1 MSELVQL
8 NATTTSFD
16 ASVLLAGFE
25 SPAILLSPSYE
36 ILACNQAYEVH
47 YGRTVK
53 QGERCFAV
61 SHGYDSPCD
70 ENGESCPLR
79 AATRSRRTERVFHIH
94 HHPEGPEHVDVELR
108 PLLSPEGEVLGFI
121 EIIKPIVEASAHAG
135 GSFVGRSHTFRHML
149 SLLSRGAPTDVPML
163 LLGESGTG
171 KELAARVIH
180 DRSEQRA
187 GPFVPVECSGLSETL
202 FESELFG
209 HMKGAFTGATAD
221 KPGLVE
227 AATDGTLFLDEV
239 GDIPLSLQVKLL
251 RLLESSTYRRV
262 GETTP
267 RTAHFRLVCAT
278 HRDLSAMVDAGTF
291 RRDLYFRINTFPVH
305 LPPLRERRED
315 LDLLADAMLSRSGKR
330 LSEAARAALKTRPFP
345 GNVRELKNVLERAV
359 ILTDDDTIEAWAIEG
374 AAEPLVPAETTA
386 AATAAPPPV
395 APSSSSVPDD
405 VRAIEDVVSD
415 YVRWADEHWRG
426 DRKALAERL
435 GISERTLYRRLKAV
449 RAEKS

>member
-1 MSELVQL
+1 MTELVQL
-8 NATTTSFD
+8 KPAGASLD
-16 ASVLLAGFE
+16 ARVLLAGFE
-25 SPAILLSPSYE
+25 SPAILLSPTYE
-36 ILACNQAYEVH
+36 IIASNRAYEVH
-47 YGRTVK
+47 YGRSVTR
-53 QGERCFAV
+53 GERCFAV

-79 AATRSRRTERVFHIH
+79 AAMHSRRTERVFHIH

-108 PLLSPEGEVLGFI
+108 PLLSPDGEVLGFI
-121 EIIKPIVEASAHAG
+121 EIIKPIEEASAHAG
-135 GSFVGRSHTFRHML
+135 GSFVGRSEVFRHML

-180 DRSEQRA
+180 DRSEQRS

-209 HMKGAFTGATAD
+209 HVKGAFTGATSD

-227 AATDGTLFLDEV
+227 SATDGTLFLDEV

-262 GETTP
+262 GETVP
-267 RTAHFRLVCAT
+267 RSARFRLVCAT
-278 HRDLSAMVDAGTF
+278 HRDLAAMVEDGSF
-291 RRDLYFRINTFPVH
+291 RRDLYFRINTFPVT

-315 LDLLADAMLSRSGKR
+315 LELLADAMLSRSGKR
-330 LSEAARAALKTRPFP
+330 LSMAAREALKVRSFP
-345 GNVRELKNVLERAV
+345 GNIRELKNVLERAV
-359 ILTDDDTIEAWAIEG
+359 ILTDDDLIDTSAIEG
-374 AAEPLVPAETTA
+374 PIEPAVTA
-386 AATAAPPPV
+386 PAAPARPAASPAPPV
-395 APSSSSVPDD
+395 ADE
-405 VRAIEDVVSD
+405 VRSIEDVVGD
-415 YVRWADEHWRG
+415 YVRWADEHWKG

-449 RAEKS
+449 RAGGR